1 MPSRVAAVV
10 AAAAVMAGAAFADT
24 GRKQIKLTA
33 ADQAAARAALVRRSD
48 LPGTPW
54 LGGRDKPD
62 LSQASAPA
70 CRDYRPKLSDVVL
83 TGIAESSFT
92 RRDGRWYV
100 NSAVQMVR
108 TARMLR
114 LDWQRVVVAPGAI
127 RCHRRDIAKT
137 ISRNGRLVSFGRI
150 PFPHLTRYAVEYRA
164 VVYVPAGNT
173 DAGRWLVDAV
183 LVGAGRTEMS
193 LDVLARTRTR
203 VVTDAL
209 ERRLARTMVSRARS
223 SS

>member
-1 MPSRVAAVV
+1 MPNRVAAVL
-10 AAAAVMAGAAFADT
+10 AAAAVTAGAAFADT

-48 LPGTPW
+48 LPGAPW
-54 LGGRDKPD
+54 LGGRLEPD
-62 LSQASAPA
+62 LSQTPT
-70 CRDYRPKLSDVVL
+70 CRDYRPKQSDLVL

-100 NSAVQMVR
+100 YSGVQMVR

-114 LDWQRVVVAPGAI
+114 LDWQRVVVAPRAI
-127 RCHRRDIAKT
+127 RCHRRDIAKR

-150 PFPHLTRYAVEYRA
+150 PFPRLTRYAVEYRA

-183 LVGAGRTEMS
+183 LVGTGRAEMG
-193 LDVLARTRTR
+193 LDVLARIDAR
-203 VVTDAL
+203 VATTKL

-223 SS
+223 SR

>member
-1 MPSRVAAVV
+1 ML
-10 AAAAVMAGAAFADT
+10 AAAAVTAGGAFADT
-24 GRKQIKLTA
+24 DRKQIKLTV

-48 LPGTPW
+48 LPGAPW
-54 LGGRDKPD
+54 LGGRIKPD
-62 LSQASAPA
+62 LSQASAPT

-100 NSAVQMVR
+100 DSAVQMVR

-114 LDWQRVVVAPGAI
+114 LDWQRVVVAPRAI
-127 RCHRRDIAKT
+127 RCHRRDIAKR

-150 PFPHLTRYAVEYRA
+150 PFPRLTRYAVEYRA
-164 VVYVPAGNT
+164 VVDVPAGNT

-183 LVGAGRTEMS
+183 LVGTGRAEMG
-193 LDVLARTRTR
+193 LDVLARIDAR
-203 VVTDAL
+203 VATTKL

-223 SS
+223 SR

>member
-1 MPSRVAAVV
+1 MPSRVAAVLS
-10 AAAAVMAGAAFADT
+10 AAAVTAGAAFADT

-48 LPGTPW
+48 LPGAPW
-54 LGGRDKPD
+54 LGGRIKPD
-62 LSQASAPA
+62 LSQAPRPT
-70 CRDYRPKLSDVVL
+70 CRDYRPKQSDLVL

-100 NSAVQMVR
+100 NSEVQMVR
-108 TARMLR
+108 TTRMLR
-114 LDWQRVVVAPGAI
+114 LDWQRVVVAPRAI
-127 RCHRRDIAKT
+127 GCHRRDIAKR

-150 PFPHLTRYAVEYRA
+150 PFPRLTRYAVEYRA
-164 VVYVPAGNT
+164 VVDVPAGNT

-183 LVGAGRTEMS
+183 LVGTGRAEMG
-193 LDVLARTRTR
+193 LNVLARIDAR
-203 VVTDAL
+203 VATTKL

-223 SS
+223 SR